1 MPISRAWLPLLLLGG
16 CNSGGGNGT
25 DGGHLADAPKHDS
38 ATPDAASVIDA
49 PKTIDAAPE
58 HLGSGFP
65 LLSVEG
71 GIAYAAAMTLGD
83 NLTYQLDV
91 DTGSTTL
98 GVAGGTCSNCGV
110 TPAYTPG
117 LTAVDQNKSSTSTY
131 ADGTT
136 WTGENFSDLVKV
148 AGDDLDVTMRFA
160 AMTSQTSF
168 LLGGTQGIIGFGGPE
183 IAVDG
188 TDSYIAK
195 RAAIGLSDDFAFQF
209 CPDAGLLTFGGFDAE
224 SVAAPPQFTPLRAI
238 SNQQPFYE
246 VTISQSKIGGTSIG
260 LTGAAVADTGTSL
273 MIVSP
278 QVESAT
284 INAVQGV
291 PAFATL
297 FPGQTLAENSCL
309 DPGTHS
315 RAEIDAALPPMTV
328 TLPGVGGAASF
339 TLSAPASQSYL
350 FPVQGGYCFGMAS
363 VQGVPTILGV
373 AFLHDYVSVFERQ
386 AGKLGFATQ
395 VGCGLPAFAPHVA
408 GAPVS
413 TQPPHWYFRGRRT

>member
-1 MPISRAWLPLLLLGG
+1 MPISRAWLPLVLLAG
-16 CNSGGGNGT
+16 CNNSRPDGT
-25 DGGHLADAPKHDS
+25 DGGGHLADAPKHDS
-38 ATPDAASVIDA
+38 GTPDAAHSVDA
-49 PKTIDAAPE
+49 RKTIDAAPE

-71 GIAYAAAMTLGD
+71 GIAYAASMTLGD
-83 NLTYQLDV
+83 NLTYHLDV

-98 GVAGGTCSNCGV
+98 GVAGASCGNCGV
-110 TPAYTPG
+110 TPAYAPD
-117 LTAVDQNKSSTSTY
+117 LTAIDQNKTSTSTY

-148 AGDDLDVTMRFA
+148 AGDLDVTMRFA

-168 LLGGTQGIIGFGGPE
+168 LLDGTQGIIGFGGPE
-183 IAVDG
+183 IAVAG

-195 RAAIGLSDDFAFQF
+195 RAGIGLSDDFAFQF

-246 VTISQSKIGGTSIG
+246 VTISQSKIGGTAIG
-260 LTGAAVADTGTSL
+260 LAGVAVADTGTSL

-278 QVESAT
+278 QVENAT
-284 INAVQGV
+284 ISAVQGV

-297 FPGQTLAENSCL
+297 FPGQSLAENACL

-328 TLPGVGGAASF
+328 TLPGVGGGASF

-350 FPVQGGYCFGMAS
+350 FPIQGAYCFGMAS

-373 AFLHDYVSVFERQ
+373 AFLHDYVSVFDRS
-386 AGKLGFATQ
+386 AGQIGFATQ

-408 GAPVS
+408 GTPVS
-413 TQPPHWYFRGRRT
+413 TQPPHWYFRGHRT